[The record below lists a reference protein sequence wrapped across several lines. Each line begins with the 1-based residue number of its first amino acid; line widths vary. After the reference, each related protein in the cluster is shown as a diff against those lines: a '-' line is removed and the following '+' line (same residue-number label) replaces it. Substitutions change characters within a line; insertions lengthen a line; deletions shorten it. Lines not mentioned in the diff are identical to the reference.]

1 MKRKSGTR
9 FNLKCLLQCS
19 SYLKVHSRPGNH
31 HQGCNWISCPWISP
45 LSCSSVFQKKL
56 WMGFWYSCFTNHRL
70 EIHCFRKVKGASIN
84 SEFMNHSSRK
94 HSENTSN
101 WDLTSRVVNMN
112 GLNTTVLLGL
122 KLSENC
128 FLKFD
133 PGCRTRKSSLMKVFL
148 WNPGTENCFL
158 EIFSSEIV

>member
-1 MKRKSGTR
+1 MKGKSGIR

-56 WMGFWYSCFTNHRL
+56 WMGFWYSCLTNIDSKSTVS
-70 EIHCFRKVKGASIN
+70 EKFREQALIL
-84 SEFMNHSSRK
+84 NHSSRK

-122 KLSENC
+122 KLSENR

-133 PGCRTRKSSLMKVFL
+133 PGCRTRKSSLMKVFFMKS
-148 WNPGTENCFL
+148 WDWGARTVF
-158 EIFSSEIV
+158 